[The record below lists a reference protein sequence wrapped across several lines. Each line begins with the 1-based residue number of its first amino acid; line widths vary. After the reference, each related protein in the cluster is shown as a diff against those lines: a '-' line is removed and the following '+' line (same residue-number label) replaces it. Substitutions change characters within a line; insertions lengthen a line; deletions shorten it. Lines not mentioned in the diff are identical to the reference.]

1 MSTFNDSNLPRIPD
15 NIDMQR
21 LKAMQFVARMKE
33 TAERV
38 GVGFIGGFIGPD
50 GQKFMMTNMNQDEVI
65 KYLPDELK

>member
-38 GVGFIGGFIGPD
+38 GVGFIGSFIGPD